1 MKLISIIKNVFI
13 AARSAAVATATG
25 TGTITNG
32 DPNAKTM
39 TYGTVPAHARSV
51 TPMASMA
58 IKGEITPEH
67 LSMFRSNR
75 AKQAVA
81 SLGCWSSLAR
91 AFSLFMKE
99 HQVHPSRQNWDKV
112 YNTLAEFHAWNAV
125 CCEKSSGF
133 FVRDNGEAYGENLGF
148 AMSEEEVE
156 ITVAK
161 LAILP
166 MPKGD
171 DKTDGILARVRGCSI
186 DVLRKERED
195 DINQRSEKRLSLVQ
209 EFCQMVWASAGDDA
223 MEVSMPVSKAI
234 GKMAQTLQ
242 WVAGW
247 KLDPASAASEC
258 LLLQDDIETL
268 TKMVGHSSDDL
279 RDRDPDTH
287 FINGSLTA
295 DGMMRQSPF

>member
-1 MKLISIIKNVFI
+1 MKLINIIKNVFI

-32 DPNAKTM
+32 DMGAKTL
-39 TYGTVPAHARSV
+39 TYGSIPQHVRSV
-51 TPMASMA
+51 TPMTSMA
-58 IKGEITPEH
+58 IKGEVTPEH
-67 LSMFRSNR
+67 LSMLRSNR

-99 HQVHPSRQNWDKV
+99 RQQHPSRQNWDKV
-112 YNTLAEFHAWNAV
+112 YNTIAEFHAWNAA

-133 FVRDNGEAYGENLGF
+133 YIRDNGDAYGETLGF

-171 DKTDGILARVRGCSI
+171 DKTDSILARVRGCSI

-234 GKMAQTLQ
+234 GKLAQTLQ

-247 KLDPASAASEC
+247 KLDPVSAASEC
-258 LLLQDDIETL
+258 LLLQDDMETL

-295 DGMMRQSPF
+295 DGMMRQAPF